1 MIFAA
6 GKAGNRD
13 EDTGAKRLID
23 LKEVLV
29 ANGLTVLLMW
39 YLLDC
44 RRKNRESTHVQ
55 DRIYDG
61 MCVVN
66 LAGALFET
74 ISFLVDGTD
83 VFGGRQISYLT
94 NSLCFLGT
102 VSIGFLWS
110 LYVDLRIYGNYKRT
124 SRRVAALCIPWLVE
138 VVVIFINLF
147 GVGFLFTVSADNLY
161 ARGPG
166 VVIGYVSLMIYF
178 AYSVILTIRSR
189 EDANNLHFFPV
200 LYFVGPCIAGVLIQF
215 FCYGI
220 TTSWISVA
228 VAMIFVQMQSYAEKT
243 YLDEL
248 SGLFNRRF
256 FDRMLEKRGKAV
268 EGKGSL
274 FGIMLDINDFKAIN
288 DSFGH
293 NVGDRA
299 IRVMGEVLFRSI
311 PDGARAIRFAGD
323 EFIVLLPGTDEQQ
336 VLLAMD
342 EIRAALAQ
350 INEAKVEPF
359 SLHAAMGYAKLG
371 PGDDAEVFLRRMDE
385 KMYEEKRAF
394 HGELAK

>member
-1 MIFAA
+1 M
-6 GKAGNRD
+6 
-13 EDTGAKRLID
+13 ID

-29 ANGLTVLLMW
+29 ANGLTVLMMW

-61 MCVVN
+61 MCAICLV
-66 LAGALFET
+66 GAVLET
-74 ISFLVDGTD
+74 ISFLIDGAD
-83 VFGGRQISYLT
+83 ILGGRQISYLA

-124 SRRVAALCIPWLVE
+124 SRRAPFLCVPWLVE
-138 VVVIFINLF
+138 VIVIFVNLF
-147 GVGFLFTVSADNLY
+147 GNGFLFTVSADNLY

-166 VVIGYVSLMIYF
+166 ATIGYVSLMIYF

-256 FDRMLEKRGKAV
+256 FDRMLEKRGKAKAG
-268 EGKGSL
+268 EGPL

-288 DSFGH
+288 DSLGH

-299 IRVMGEVLFRSI
+299 IRMVGEVLFKSI

-323 EFIVLLPGTDEQQ
+323 EFIVLLPDADEGQ
-336 VLLAMD
+336 VLAAMD
-342 EIRAALAQ
+342 EVRAALAR
-350 INEAKVEPF
+350 INEAKIEPF
-359 SLHAAMGYAKLG
+359 ELHLAMGHAQFG
-371 PGDDAEVFLRRMDE
+371 PQDDAVAFLRRMDE
-385 KMYEEKRAF
+385 KMYEDKRAF
-394 HGELAK
+394 HSELAK